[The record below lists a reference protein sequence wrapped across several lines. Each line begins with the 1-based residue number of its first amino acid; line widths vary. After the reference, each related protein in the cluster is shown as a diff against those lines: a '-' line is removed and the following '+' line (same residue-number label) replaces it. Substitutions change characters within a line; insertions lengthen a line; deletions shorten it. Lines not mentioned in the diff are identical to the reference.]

1 MRLRRFLVLLL
12 LPLPAMAQWP
22 PTSTRNLKVLPPD
35 MPIAALVDTM
45 ASFTRALGVR
55 CTYCHV
61 GREGDPLDQYDFAS
75 DARQAK
81 QTAREMLRMVAAING
96 RHLDSLTARRQPRI
110 AVSCATCHRGVREPR
125 PIQQVLLTAFDST
138 GVDSTIALFRRLRTQ
153 YYGRAAYDFGD
164 VPLADVAGALA
175 RRGWPQDAV
184 RLHVLNVEFSPNSG
198 FAHRQAAAGH
208 LAVNDTASAI
218 ASLERALVI
227 NPGDQQATAGLAR
240 LRRR

>member
-1 MRLRRFLVLLL
+1 MRIRIVLLVLL

-81 QTAREMLRMVAAING
+81 QTARDMLRMAQEAG
-96 RHLDSLTARRQPRI
+96 FTLEE
-110 AVSCATCHRGVREPR
+110 VRT
-125 PIQQVLLTAFDST
+125 LLTGYPDAT
-138 GVDSTIALFRRLRTQ
+138 PAGERW
-153 YYGRAAYDFGD
+153 
-164 VPLADVAGALA
+164 ADLA
-175 RRGWPQDAV
+175 RRKIPEVDALIARLQAV
-184 RLHVLNVEFSPNSG
+184 RATLEESLRCGCPTLD
-198 FAHRQAAAGH
+198 ACAAIGWGGRGGQ
-208 LAVNDTASAI
+208 S
-218 ASLERALVI
+218 
-227 NPGDQQATAGLAR
+227 
-240 LRRR
+240 